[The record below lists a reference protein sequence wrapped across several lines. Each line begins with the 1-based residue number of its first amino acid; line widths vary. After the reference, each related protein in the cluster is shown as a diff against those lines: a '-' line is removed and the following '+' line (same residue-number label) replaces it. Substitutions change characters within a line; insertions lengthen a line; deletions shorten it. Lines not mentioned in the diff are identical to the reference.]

1 VAATAPTHAS
11 TAGEAVA
18 GESAARTWPPRWAPA
33 FLRWHRTRVSLWLSW
48 RFALQAVWAA
58 WRHRIFDLVLELPG
72 RDDIIVTRAPL
83 ARFALVRNPEH
94 ARHILLSN
102 QDNYVKGAEYE
113 LLAVAFGRGLVTEFD
128 QALWRKH
135 RRIMQPV
142 FAKRHVDG
150 FAGEMTA
157 AIIQA
162 RRRWEREYASG
173 DPLDIAAEMNAVT
186 LDIIGRTM
194 FGADFTGQVAKES
207 REAFARLLRVFGTG
221 LMTGAAYPAR
231 LIARVLWRV
240 GERSRLGP
248 QSRSVIRVLRVALR
262 LLEPGTYRGLVRL
275 ERLVD
280 GLIAEYHSRS
290 SAEREEADLLSLL
303 LQARDPDSGERFSDA
318 EVRDE
323 LMTFLGAG
331 HETTASA
338 LPWTWMLLAQHP
350 HVRER
355 MHTELDE
362 VLAGRV
368 PTAADIPNL
377 PWTSA
382 VVQESMRRYPPVMA
396 VGRVPRRDDVIDGI
410 TVRAGTN
417 LAILIHAIHH
427 HPGVWPEPHRFD
439 PGRFMPEAQQP
450 ECKRAWMPFGAGR
463 RMCIAASFAML
474 EAVLIVAVIAQ
485 RFELEQ
491 LPQPPVRRENT
502 FTGGPQGA
510 LWMRL
515 QPRFRAAPERAHSR

>member
-1 VAATAPTHAS
+1 M
-11 TAGEAVA
+11 
-18 GESAARTWPPRWAPA
+18 
-33 FLRWHRTRVSLWLSW
+33 RWHRTRVSLWRAWL
-48 RFALQAVWAA
+48 FAMQAVWAT

-72 RDDIIVTRAPL
+72 RDDIVLTRAPL
-83 ARFALVRNPEH
+83 APFALVRNPEH
-94 ARHILLSN
+94 ARHILLTN
-102 QDNYVKGAEYE
+102 QDNYAKGAEYE

-128 QALWRKH
+128 EALWRKH
-135 RRIMQPV
+135 RKLMQPV

-157 AIIQA
+157 AVIDA
-162 RRRWEREYASG
+162 CKRWERDYAG
-173 DPLDIAAEMNAVT
+173 REPLDIAAEMNAVT

-194 FGADFTGQVAKES
+194 FGADFTGAVAKES
-207 REAFARLLRVFGTG
+207 REAFAGLLRVFGTG
-221 LMTGAAYPAR
+221 LMSGAAYPAR
-231 LIARVLWRV
+231 LIARLLWRV

-262 LLEPGTYRGLVRL
+262 LVEPGTYRGLVRL

-280 GLIAEYHSRS
+280 GLIAAYHASP

-303 LQARDPDSGERFSDA
+303 LQARDPDTGERFSDA

-338 LPWTWMLLAQHP
+338 LPWTWMLLAQHRQ
-350 HVRER
+350 VRER
-355 MHTELDE
+355 MHAELDE

-368 PTAADIPNL
+368 PTATDIPKL

-382 VVQESMRRYPPVMA
+382 VVQESMRLYPPVMA
-396 VGRVPRRDDVIDGI
+396 VGRVALRDDLIDGI
-410 TVRAGTN
+410 PVRAGMN
-417 LAILIHAIHH
+417 LAVLIHAIHH
-427 HPGVWPEPHRFD
+427 HPDVWPEPHRFD
-439 PGRFMPEAQQP
+439 PGRFMPGAQQP
-450 ECKRAWMPFGAGR
+450 ECKQAWMPFGAGR

-502 FTGGPQGA
+502 FTGGPQDA

-515 QPRFRAAPERAHSR
+515 HPRVRAVPELVQSR